1 MGTDRIDADAIVTA
15 IPNRFFGRPMQP
27 TTLRIVP
34 TAMSMQ
40 THMFHAMYAPTDWLT
55 LMVMGMYI
63 EKEMDHIT
71 YMGGRGTTRRASF
84 KVKTDGIGDSSF
96 SGLIRLHDD
105 GIHRFHLNAG
115 VSFPTGS
122 NSKTHEILTP
132 LGTRP
137 VVRVPYA
144 MQTGSG
150 TWDLLPGITYTG
162 GPG

>member
-1 MGTDRIDADAIVTA
+1 
-15 IPNRFFGRPMQP
+15 
-27 TTLRIVP
+27 
-34 TAMSMQ
+34 MSMQ
-40 THMFHAMYAPTDWLT
+40 MHVLHAMYAPTDWLT

-71 YMGGRGTTRRASF
+71 YMGDRGTTRRGSF
-84 KVKTDGIGDSSF
+84 KVKTDGIGDTSL

-137 VVRVPYA
+137 VVTRALRHADRLRHLGPVA
-144 MQTGSG
+144 
-150 TWDLLPGITYTG
+150 WDYLHRRPG
-162 GPG
+162 